1 MESRLRPRPRLMA
14 DINMV
19 PFTDVV
25 LVLLV
30 IFMVTTPFLFQG
42 NFQVKLPKVAA
53 PSPHLPE
60 TITLTIT
67 QGDKIYLD
75 AKETALDSL
84 ETDLKTLTSQK
95 PGALV
100 MINADKNV
108 SHGTVA
114 GVMSKAYLAGVT
126 KLGIAVEIEEN
137 GSAPAASTTNPAPG
151 APTSSAAPSASAG
164 QAQPAA
170 PAQQAAPAASNPV
183 KTQ

>member
-14 DINMV
+14 EINMV

-60 TITLTIT
+60 TITLTVT
-67 QGDKIYLD
+67 QGDKIYLND
-75 AKETALDSL
+75 KETALDDL
-84 ETDLKTLTSQK
+84 TTALKTLVDQK
-95 PGALV
+95 PGVLV

-108 SHGTVA
+108 SHGTVT
-114 GVMSKAYLAGVT
+114 GVMSKAYLAGVN
-126 KLGIAVEIEEN
+126 KLGIAVEIGDE
-137 GSAPAASTTNPAPG
+137 AATT
-151 APTSSAAPSASAG
+151 APTRRTLGPTT
-164 QAQPAA
+164 
-170 PAQQAAPAASNPV
+170 PV
-183 KTQ
+183 SVQTI